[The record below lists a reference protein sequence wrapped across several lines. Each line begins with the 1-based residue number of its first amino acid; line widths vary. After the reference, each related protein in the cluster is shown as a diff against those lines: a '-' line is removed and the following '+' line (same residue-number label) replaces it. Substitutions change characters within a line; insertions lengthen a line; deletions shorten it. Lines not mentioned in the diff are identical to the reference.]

1 MIAAGALSVLVVF
14 ALARNGGFAR
24 SSWEQEETMAS
35 LQARVEALEKMNG
48 ISSPPRALRSGGG
61 SDGGGD
67 IGDSSSNGISNAMLT
82 PPPPPP
88 IAAANPPT
96 TARDPRLVFIDLGA
110 NCGNSFKRLRNQ
122 KKLESP
128 DWEAWLW
135 EANPQMVH
143 FYLNDLAKQDRRVR
157 VVELAAWTENKKMQF
172 FLTRGQEDVT
182 DITKFKAHQ
191 CKAGS
196 HYQPSGAS
204 SLFSGKGD
212 GGEHDVSRRKSKY
225 VAGKAVEV
233 DAVDFNEWM
242 RDQELTD
249 ADNVILK
256 IDIEGAE
263 IPLLKHMLASGDE
276 ICRVDHFLIE
286 WHSWLLSNKEQ
297 QAETAQFEN
306 DFINKTVTEKC
317 GKTPL
322 FGMWH

>member
-1 MIAAGALSVLVVF
+1 MLQSRVDAVELAVNIRGAKP
-14 ALARNGGFAR
+14 
-24 SSWEQEETMAS
+24 
-35 LQARVEALEKMNG
+35 LQLEK
-48 ISSPPRALRSGGG
+48 STTTDVAPRAAR
-61 SDGGGD
+61 
-67 IGDSSSNGISNAMLT
+67 
-82 PPPPPP
+82 
-88 IAAANPPT
+88 AAEPAHTQPVG
-96 TARDPRLVFIDLGA
+96 AADPRLVFIDLGA

-143 FYLNDLAKQDRRVR
+143 FYLNDLAKEDRRIR

-182 DITKFKAHQ
+182 DIKKFKAHQ

-212 GGEHDVSRRKSKY
+212 GGADDKARRKSKY

-242 RDQELTD
+242 RDQQLVD

-263 IPLLKHMLASGDE
+263 IPLLKHMLESGDE
-276 ICRVDHFLIE
+276 ICQVDHFLIE
-286 WHSWLLSNKEQ
+286 WHSWLLSNVAQKE
-297 QAETAQFEN
+297 ETERFEN

-317 GKTPL
+317 GKTPK

>member
-1 MIAAGALSVLVVF
+1 MIAAGATSLVVVF
-14 ALARNGGFAR
+14 LVVQSTSNAQQEAIAMLESRVDELERAGNSRGGVKPL
-24 SSWEQEETMAS
+24 Q
-35 LQARVEALEKMNG
+35 LQADQSIATDEEAPREVRSVE
-48 ISSPPRALRSGGG
+48 SV
-61 SDGGGD
+61 DV
-67 IGDSSSNGISNAMLT
+67 
-82 PPPPPP
+82 
-88 IAAANPPT
+88 

-135 EANPQMVH
+135 EANPQMVN
-143 FYLNDLAKQDRRVR
+143 FYLNDLAKEDRRIR

-212 GGEHDVSRRKSKY
+212 GGADDKARRKSKY
-225 VAGKAVEV
+225 IAGKAVEV

-242 RDQELTD
+242 RDQELID

-263 IPLLKHMLASGDE
+263 IPLLKHMLESGDE

-286 WHSWLLSNKEQ
+286 WHSWLLSNVAQKE
-297 QAETAQFEN
+297 ETEKFEN

-317 GKTPL
+317 GKTPK